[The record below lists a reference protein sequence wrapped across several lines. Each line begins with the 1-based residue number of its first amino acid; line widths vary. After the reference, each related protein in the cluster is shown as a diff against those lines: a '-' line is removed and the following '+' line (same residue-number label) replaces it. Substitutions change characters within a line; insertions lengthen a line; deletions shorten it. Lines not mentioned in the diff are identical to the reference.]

1 MEIKVTLLPGRNYHK
16 DLLIEVGNHEELT
29 DTYYFWRDEFGKLKN
44 PYEGIK
50 KVISDYLGIWVSK
63 LEKLKLN
70 EQVFIPINFSDEF
83 IGGFKVKGL
92 IGSFDIVYG
101 YIYDIQDQI
110 VRVNEDE
117 CYTNFD
123 DKPVDT
129 LIKGEMPKE
138 QFLRSFRLSF

>member
-83 IGGFKVKGL
+83 IGGFKV
-92 IGSFDIVYG
+92 
-101 YIYDIQDQI
+101 
-110 VRVNEDE
+110 N
-117 CYTNFD
+117 C
-123 DKPVDT
+123 DKPKQKS
-129 LIKGEMPKE
+129 IQENW
-138 QFLRSFRLSF
+138 